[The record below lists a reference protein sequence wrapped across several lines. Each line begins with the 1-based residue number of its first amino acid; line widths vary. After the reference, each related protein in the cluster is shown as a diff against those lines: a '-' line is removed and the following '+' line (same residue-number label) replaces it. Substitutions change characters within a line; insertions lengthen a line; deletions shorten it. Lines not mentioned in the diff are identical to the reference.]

1 MMRRKIHRGDI
12 HMAKHQSYKDKLR
25 ETEFKKRI
33 FESLKAA
40 RQQGLLQGTRAILK
54 VIGDKIVEENDMS
67 AEEKL
72 ADIMKF
78 INTSLEM
85 TDKTV
90 QEAEDKV
97 AETRKPIDALG
108 QDEEEKEEA
117 EVVEV
122 PDEAVK
128 QDQEDDDE

>member
-1 MMRRKIHRGDI
+1 
-12 HMAKHQSYKDKLR
+12 MAKHQSYKDKLR

-33 FESLKAA
+33 LDSLNAA
-40 RQQGLLQGTRAILK
+40 RRQGLLQGSRAILR
-54 VIGDKIVEENDMS
+54 VIGDKIAEKNEMT

-78 INTSLEM
+78 INTSLAM

-90 QEAEDKV
+90 KEADTEME
-97 AETRKPIDALG
+97 ETRKPIDELG
-108 QDEEEKEEA
+108 QDAAEEEAAEE

-122 PDEAVK
+122 PDEAPAAPAK
-128 QDQEDDDE
+128 NDQEDDDE

>member
-1 MMRRKIHRGDI
+1 
-12 HMAKHQSYKDKLR
+12 MAKHQSYKDKLR

-40 RQQGLLQGTRAILK
+40 RQQGLLQGSRAILK
-54 VIGDKIVEENDMS
+54 VVGDKISEDNGMT

-72 ADIMKF
+72 AEVMKF
-78 INTSLEM
+78 VNTSLAM

-90 QEAEDKV
+90 KEAEDAV
-97 AETRKPIDALG
+97 AETRKPIEALG
-108 QDEEEKEEA
+108 QDEEGAEET

-122 PDEAVK
+122 PDEAAK
-128 QDQEDDDE
+128 KDQEDDDE

>member
-1 MMRRKIHRGDI
+1 
-12 HMAKHQSYKDKLR
+12 MAKHQSYKDKLR
-25 ETEFKKRI
+25 ETEFKKKI

-40 RQQGLLQGTRAILK
+40 RQQGLLQGSRAILH
-54 VIGDKIVEENDMS
+54 VIGDKIAEKNEMS

-78 INTSLEM
+78 VNTSLAL

-90 QEAEDKV
+90 KEADEQA
-97 AETRKPIDALG
+97 AEANKPIEKLG
-108 QDEEEKEEA
+108 QDEDEGEE

-122 PDEAVK
+122 PDEAPAAPAK
-128 QDQEDDDE
+128 DGQEDDDE

>member
-1 MMRRKIHRGDI
+1 
-12 HMAKHQSYKDKLR
+12 MAKHQSYKDKLR
-25 ETEFKKRI
+25 ETEFKKKI

-40 RQQGLLQGTRAILK
+40 RQQGLLQGSRAILH
-54 VIGDKIVEENDMS
+54 VIGDKIAEKNEMT

-78 INTSLEM
+78 INTSLEL

-90 QEAEDKV
+90 KDADAQAE
-97 AETRKPIDALG
+97 ETRKPIDELG
-108 QDEEEKEEA
+108 RDNNEEEDEE

-122 PDEAVK
+122 PDETKKNSANA
-128 QDQEDDDE
+128 DQEDDDE

>member
-1 MMRRKIHRGDI
+1 
-12 HMAKHQSYKDKLR
+12 MAKHQSYKDKLR

-40 RQQGLLQGTRAILK
+40 RQQGLLQGSRAILK
-54 VIGDKIVEENDMS
+54 VIGDKISEKNEMT

-78 INTSLEM
+78 INISLAM

-90 QEAEDKV
+90 DEAEKKV
-97 AETRKPIDALG
+97 AETRKPIEALG
-108 QDEEEKEEA
+108 QDEEEKEDV

-122 PDEAVK
+122 PDEASKNV
-128 QDQEDDDE
+128 DEVDDDE